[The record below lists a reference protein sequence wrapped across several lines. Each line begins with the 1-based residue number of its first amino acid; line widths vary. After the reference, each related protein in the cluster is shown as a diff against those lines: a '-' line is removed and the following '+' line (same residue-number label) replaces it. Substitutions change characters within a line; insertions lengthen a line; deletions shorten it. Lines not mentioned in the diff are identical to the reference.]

1 MCPGR
6 GAPVARCTDG
16 RSRPFQA
23 LLLPRVRRARP
34 GCGGTRG
41 SVLPQIFNHKRFH
54 FHVFVVEPSPV
65 QPRERGHGHRRP
77 WCPAF
82 GAYRTPGRGRG
93 GVFVPLGPRWCPVQS
108 SAGAGGSG
116 LGLRATPGGLSGW
129 TEPGPL
135 PSGGGAP
142 SAGTAVPA
150 GRPAREPR
158 TASLWG
164 PWAQAAHRTATPA
177 PQVCSRSQVFVAPAP
192 TVPVPVFWG
201 SHRICPL
208 WGVRPVSGSHLT
220 ATQSPCGIVLA
231 VSSLLPLL
239 LPTFGAPPPRPPVQG
254 LQSQEWW
261 PVTSIC

>member
-1 MCPGR
+1 M
-6 GAPVARCTDG
+6 
-16 RSRPFQA
+16 
-23 LLLPRVRRARP
+23 
-34 GCGGTRG
+34 
-41 SVLPQIFNHKRFH
+41 
-54 FHVFVVEPSPV
+54 
-65 QPRERGHGHRRP
+65 
-77 WCPAF
+77 
-82 GAYRTPGRGRG
+82 
-93 GVFVPLGPRWCPVQS
+93 FVPLGPRWCPVQS

-116 LGLRATPGGLSGW
+116 LGLRAMPGGLSGW

-164 PWAQAAHRTATPA
+164 PWAQAAHRTAIPA
-177 PQVCSRSQVFVAPAP
+177 PQVCSRSQVLVAPAP

-231 VSSLLPLL
+231 PAAAPHLRGSATPAPGAGPAVSGMVAGDFHLLREL
-239 LPTFGAPPPRPPVQG
+239 TSPREVG
-254 LQSQEWW
+254 RE
-261 PVTSIC
+261 